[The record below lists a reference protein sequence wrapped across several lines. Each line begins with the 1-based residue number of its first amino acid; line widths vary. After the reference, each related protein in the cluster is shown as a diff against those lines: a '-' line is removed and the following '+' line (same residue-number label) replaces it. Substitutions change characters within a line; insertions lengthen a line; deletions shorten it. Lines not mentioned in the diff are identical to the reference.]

1 MKTLREMMD
10 IIESAQT
17 VAEGSSLDRNKV
29 RAALWYEWQQDPN
42 YQDEN
47 GRPLEQTPEEMDQDD
62 YDMFEETVDEIVQ
75 YGKEMGIANAA
86 MAVVKYNMLNSDVV
100 QRELTGAKG
109 LAEEELEETELDP
122 VRRIEELFRDK

>member
-17 VAEGSSLDRNKV
+17 RLDRNKV

-42 YQDEN
+42 YQDET

-75 YGKEMGIANAA
+75 FGSEQGITNAA

-109 LAEEELEETELDP
+109 LAEEELEENELDP
-122 VRRIEELFRDK
+122 VRRVEELFRNK